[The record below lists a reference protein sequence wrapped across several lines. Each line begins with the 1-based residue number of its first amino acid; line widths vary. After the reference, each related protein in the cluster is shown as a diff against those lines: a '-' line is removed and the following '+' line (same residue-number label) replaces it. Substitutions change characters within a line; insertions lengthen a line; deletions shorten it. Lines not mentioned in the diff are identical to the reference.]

1 MSTLTRPSTATATRG
16 AARAPR
22 PGVRRQWAPYL
33 FISPFFLLF
42 TVFMVVP
49 VGAGVYLSLTDWAG
63 LGSPEYVGLAN
74 YSRLLRDAS
83 FGAALANTAFYTVF
97 AIVVVLPLALLIA
110 LALDAKGLRL
120 RDFFRLTYFM
130 PVVLSPI
137 VIALIFGLI
146 FDGEYG
152 LLNATLEALFGVG
165 GVSWLTDP
173 WWARVVV
180 VVLVLW
186 RWTGYL
192 TIFFLAGLQ
201 NIPRE
206 LHEAAELDGA
216 GVVRRFFA
224 VTVPQLRPVT
234 AFIAVTMLVSTAQIF
249 EEPFLLT
256 QGGPGEATL
265 SVSMFVYRAGFQRQ
279 ELGYAAAAGVVMFVI
294 VFVLGRLGTRAFGV
308 GRNR

>member
-1 MSTLTRPSTATATRG
+1 MTTAVAATKLRSDQH
-16 AARAPR
+16 R
-22 PGVRRQWAPYL
+22 WAPYA

-42 TVFMVVP
+42 ATFMLVP
-49 VGAGVYLSLTDWAG
+49 VGAGIYLSLTDWAG
-63 LGSPEYVGLAN
+63 LGEPDFIGLAN
-74 YSRLLRDAS
+74 YSRLLGDAS
-83 FGAALANTAFYTVF
+83 FGAALGNTAFYTLF
-97 AIVVVLPLALLIA
+97 AIAVVLPVSLLIA
-110 LALDAKGLRL
+110 VGLDARGLKL
-120 RDFFRLTYFM
+120 RDFFRLVYFM
-130 PVVLSPI
+130 PVVLAPI
-137 VIALIFGLI
+137 IIALIFGLI
-146 FDGEYG
+146 FDGQYG
-152 LLNATLEALFGVG
+152 LLNAVLEALFGFG

-173 WWARVVV
+173 MWARVVV

-201 NIPRE
+201 AIPRE

-216 GVVRRFFA
+216 GVVRRFFS
-224 VTVPQLRPVT
+224 VTLPQLRPVT
-234 AFIAVTMLVSTAQIF
+234 AFVAVTMLVNTAQIF

-294 VFVLGRLGTRAFGV
+294 VFVLGRIGTRAFGV
-308 GRNR
+308 GRTR

>member
-1 MSTLTRPSTATATRG
+1 MTTTTTPTG
-16 AARAPR
+16 AATKLRSDQ
-22 PGVRRQWAPYL
+22 RRWAPYA

-42 TVFMVVP
+42 TVFMLVP
-49 VGAGVYLSLTDWAG
+49 VGAGIYLSLTDWAG
-63 LGSPEYVGLAN
+63 LGDPEFVGLAN
-74 YSRLLRDAS
+74 YSRLLGDAS
-83 FGAALANTAFYTVF
+83 FGAALGNTAFYTLF
-97 AIVVVLPLALLIA
+97 AIIVVLPVSLLIA
-110 LALDAKGLRL
+110 LALDARGLKL
-120 RDFFRLTYFM
+120 RDFFRLVYFM

-137 VIALIFGLI
+137 IITLIFGLI
-146 FDGEYG
+146 FDGQYG
-152 LLNATLEALFGVG
+152 LLNAVLEALFGFG

-173 WWARVVV
+173 MWARIVV

-201 NIPRE
+201 AIPRE

-216 GVVRRFFA
+216 GVVRRFFS
-224 VTVPQLRPVT
+224 VTLPQLRPVT
-234 AFIAVTMLVSTAQIF
+234 AFIAVTMLVNTAQIF

-294 VFVLGRLGTRAFGV
+294 VFVLGRIGTRAFGV
-308 GRNR
+308 GRAR